1 MTPKTLDQKVVNI
14 ILDLIASE
22 YDASFMYKGMSN
34 WAQGVGFEKASSF
47 YASESADELTHSDK
61 LQKYLVDWNVI
72 VEIPEIP
79 APRVEYGNLVQ
90 TIEEAY
96 KAEYSLYE
104 KYEDMAKK
112 MFSLDLCTF
121 ALLQEMLAIQ
131 LKAVTEYSDK
141 LNMLEGVD
149 ASKTNLLLL
158 EKKLF

>member
-1 MTPKTLDQKVVNI
+1 
-14 ILDLIASE
+14 
-22 YDASFMYKGMSN
+22 
-34 WAQGVGFEKASSF
+34 
-47 YASESADELTHSDK
+47 
-61 LQKYLVDWNVI
+61 LVDWNVI

-79 APRVEYGNLVQ
+79 APRVEYGGLVQ

-121 ALLQEMLAIQ
+121 ALLQEMLSIQ
-131 LKAVTEYSDK
+131 LKAVIEYSDK